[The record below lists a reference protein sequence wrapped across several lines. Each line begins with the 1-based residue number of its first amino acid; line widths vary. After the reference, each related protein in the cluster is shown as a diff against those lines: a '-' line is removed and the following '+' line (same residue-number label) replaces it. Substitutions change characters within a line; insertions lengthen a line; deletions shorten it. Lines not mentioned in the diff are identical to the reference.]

1 MIMSSRRLC
10 TLMVVLWIISA
21 AGLGWVF
28 IKGWTTKGS
37 DGRTEIILAPSE
49 RDLVL
54 TQMRQFLQA
63 IQAVLADLGTSDLHQ
78 KFQAGETAARK
89 VGLGMDEDIDPAL
102 LAKIPLAFKQ
112 MGMSVHHEFD
122 RLADGIAQGETAAQI
137 IRRLSTITSQCT
149 ACHEMYRLS
158 PQH

>member
-1 MIMSSRRLC
+1 MRSRMLC
-10 TLMVVLWIISA
+10 TLALVLWVIGA
-21 AGLGWVF
+21 AAIGWLF
-28 IKGWTTKGS
+28 LKGWTTTGS
-37 DGRTEIILAPSE
+37 DGRTEILLSPSE

-54 TQMRQFLQA
+54 TEMRQFLQA
-63 IQAVLADLGTSDLHQ
+63 IQAVLADLGTIDLPE
-78 KFQAGETAARK
+78 KFQAAEAAARK
-89 VGLGMDEDIDPAL
+89 VGMGMDEDIDPAL